1 MSNYFQTLERLE
13 RTLREGAK
21 QPPEKPETSEQPA
34 AAQLES
40 TPDQAALVQLDDV
53 LGPDSG
59 SIDTDRHFSSYAIL
73 FDNMH
78 AMANGK
84 PISTVVFAAASTRE
98 NVTQVIGGL
107 AEESRR
113 RNCTLCHAALGQW
126 QGRPVLKTR
135 PSAGPGDEGS
145 AIPVALRG
153 GPLEEPA
160 ARWLE
165 QARSRHDLVVIEA
178 PPLGLSLDG
187 AMLARHCDGLV
198 LVVEP
203 FVTTQVA
210 LRTAIQRARGASC
223 NVLGL
228 VVHGARD
235 DMPRWLHQI
244 RPESSAS

>member
-1 MSNYFQTLERLE
+1 V
-13 RTLREGAK
+13 AA
-21 QPPEKPETSEQPA
+21 PA
-34 AAQLES
+34 ES
-40 TPDQAALVQLDDV
+40 APDRASVVQLGEI
-53 LGPDSG
+53 LAPDAG
-59 SIDTDRHFSSYAIL
+59 ATGTGRRFSSYAL
-73 FDNMH
+73 LLDNMN
-78 AMANGK
+78 ALANGK

-98 NVTQVIGGL
+98 NVAQVIGGL

-113 RNCTLCHAALGQW
+113 RKFTLCHVALGQW
-126 QGRPVLKTR
+126 QGKPVLKTR
-135 PSAGPGDEGS
+135 PAGPGDEAA

-160 ARWLE
+160 VRWFE
-165 QARSRHDLVVIEA
+165 QARSRHDLIVIEA

-203 FVTTQVA
+203 FITTQVA
-210 LRTAIQRARGASC
+210 LRAAIQRARSTC

-235 DMPRWLHQI
+235 DMPRWLHQVSS
-244 RPESSAS
+244 PSSAS